1 MKPRASL
8 VLCWFCALPLTT
20 RAEPPSPAAAREI
33 QHLIEH
39 LQNSGCEFMRNGSWY
54 DSGKAA
60 DHLRQKYDYLQKKGW
75 VSTAED
81 FITRAGSESSM
92 SHKPYEVRCAGKA
105 AEPSGPWLQ
114 AELKRY
120 RSTR

>member
-1 MKPRASL
+1 MKSLASL
-8 VLCWFCALPLTT
+8 VLGVLCALPLAA
-20 RAEPPSPAAAREI
+20 RADQSSPAAAQEI
-33 QHLIEH
+33 QHLIEY
-39 LQNSGCEFMRNGSWY
+39 LKNSGCEFMRNGSGY

-75 VSTAED
+75 ASTAED
-81 FITRAGSESSM
+81 FIARAGSESSM

-120 RSTR
+120 RSAK